1 MQPPTSPLN
10 IPSLSGL
17 GEPAPTM
24 EPALGAEVKPRRDP
38 ARDSLA
44 KVGLLLIDLADH
56 ATQLS
61 TLLCDEARAKN
72 LAGGLGRRAELTRLL
87 GRKLSLFSDAR
98 TVSTTALVNDAV
110 LALDGIAVDIEYAS
124 DFSAETRVKNQVARC
139 RLAVVTAGSA
149 IHDAR
154 HVLALR
160 G

>member
-1 MQPPTSPLN
+1 MQPPTSPMN
-10 IPSLSGL
+10 APSLPAPQ
-17 GEPAPTM
+17 EPASAVDAT
-24 EPALGAEVKPRRDP
+24 LGAEAKTRRDP
-38 ARDSLA
+38 SRDAIA
-44 KVGLLLIDLADH
+44 KVGLLLVDLADQ

-98 TVSTTALVNDAV
+98 VVSTTALVNDAI
-110 LALDGIAVDIEYAS
+110 LSLDGIAVDIEYAA
-124 DFSAETRVKNQVARC
+124 DFATETRMKNQVARC

-160 G
+160 A